1 MSENSEFI
9 RELGLFR
16 FERES
21 NRKELERFKD
31 SFAKSL
37 DGFDF
42 TIDEEEMKPV
52 PRKRENSLVAFFK
65 KIFRRNGSDGF
76 RG

>member
-52 PRKRENSLVAFFK
+52 PRKRENSLVVFLK

>member
-21 NRKELERFKD
+21 NKKELERFKD

-42 TIDEEEMKPV
+42 AVDEEEMKPV
-52 PRKRENSLVAFFK
+52 PRKKDNVLVAFFK

>member
-1 MSENSEFI
+1 MSENSGFI

-16 FERES
+16 FERE
-21 NRKELERFKD
+21 NNIKELERFKD

-42 TIDEEEMKPV
+42 TVDEEEMKPV
-52 PRKRENSLVAFFK
+52 PRKRDNVLVAFLK
-65 KIFRRNGSDGF
+65 KIFRRNGSDSF

>member
-42 TIDEEEMKPV
+42 TVDEEEMKPV
-52 PRKRENSLVAFFK
+52 QRKRDNALVAFLK

>member
-9 RELGLFR
+9 RELGMFR
-16 FERES
+16 FEREN

-42 TIDEEEMKPV
+42 TVDEEEMKPV
-52 PRKRENSLVAFFK
+52 PRKRDNVLVSFLK

>member
-1 MSENSEFI
+1 MSDNSELI
-9 RELGLFR
+9 REFGLFR

-42 TIDEEEMKPV
+42 TVDEEEMKPV
-52 PRKRENSLVAFFK
+52 PRKRDNVLVAFLK
-65 KIFRRNGSDGF
+65 KIFRRNGSDSF